1 MFMCDIPPHD
11 MSSDFLVMAE
21 QREIEAEKLWQVQV
35 SGWQEVWGC
44 ASKQCG
50 GVERRCVDARRF
62 STMHSC
68 VFAGVLSFSM
78 FICVHNGATSTLS
91 SVRGNLHVMLVSQKC
106 SVLSVFVCRLT
117 RSSCRRRR

>member
-50 GVERRCVDARRF
+50 GVERQPVGA
-62 STMHSC
+62 SC
-68 VFAGVLSFSM
+68 VFMDVA
-78 FICVHNGATSTLS
+78 INTLS
-91 SVRGNLHVMLVSQKC
+91 SVKGDLHVIFVS
-106 SVLSVFVCRLT
+106 
-117 RSSCRRRR
+117 

>member
-44 ASKQCG
+44 VAWTLRGSAQ
-50 GVERRCVDARRF
+50 R
-62 STMHSC
+62 TLC
-68 VFAGVLSFSM
+68 VFARVLSFLR
-78 FICVHNGATSTLS
+78 FTCVYG
-91 SVRGNLHVMLVSQKC
+91 
-106 SVLSVFVCRLT
+106 
-117 RSSCRRRR
+117 